1 MGLLLKIL
9 AAPVMA
15 PAKSLVFIFEKINE
29 QVNNELLDD
38 GKIRQQLLELQ
49 MMLDNGEISEEEFY
63 EVEEELLDRM
73 DAILFYKE
81 QQMEIGG

>member
-9 AAPVMA
+9 TAPVMA

-29 QVNNELLDD
+29 QVNSELLDD
-38 GKIRQQLLELQ
+38 SKIRQQLLELQ
-49 MMLDNGEISEEEFY
+49 MMLDNGEISEDEFY
-63 EVEEELLDRM
+63 EAEEQLLDWM

-81 QQMEIGG
+81 QQMEAGG